1 MKDIVFVEFLKDGKA
16 VAYFVG
22 KTRLTIIND
31 AENIG
36 INYNDVRE
44 VSEKYMRSL
53 FNVRFLDEGIQ
64 SIQEG
69 IMKSFVLLIVGK

>member
-44 VSEKYMRSL
+44 VSENICVLCLMSVFWMKG
-53 FNVRFLDEGIQ
+53 FNRFKKG
-64 SIQEG
+64 
-69 IMKSFVLLIVGK
+69 

>member
-1 MKDIVFVEFLKDGKA
+1 MKNIVFVEFLKDGKA

-31 AENIG
+31 IENIG
-36 INYNDVRE
+36 IHYNDVRE
-44 VSEKYMRSL
+44 VNEKYMRSL

-64 SIQEG
+64 SVKQG
-69 IMKSFVLLIVGK
+69 VMKSFALLIVRK